1 MPENE
6 AIIRKLEEEIENI
19 SRFPDENPHSVIR
32 VSFGGEL
39 LFANSSARN
48 TLIKNFDHNGSFVD
62 GKNADRFG
70 GIFESVRK
78 AMDGDET
85 YRSETHII
93 GGRIYACAFV
103 PINEHEY
110 VNVYGTDIT
119 DSQKKIEGLARFPEE
134 NPHSV
139 IRISGDGEIIFANA
153 PAKGQILK
161 ELGVKVGQKIPD
173 EIYLTVK
180 ETLGSGDYLDV
191 NHNLGDRIYAC
202 TFVPV
207 IEHSYVN
214 IYGVD
219 ITEKINAQEETEQV
233 NQELIQAEKMSSLG
247 VVISGIAHEIRN
259 PLQVIMAMSESIVDD
274 DNLPRIQGDAQEIID
289 ASHRISEI
297 VSDLSTHARDA
308 RTLGRSSINLNDVAD
323 KAMEISKHTRNLKS
337 VKVVKDYAKSPIV
350 MDQGIKYDAIGNG
363 DTVILDADLLETQF
377 MIEIDNRFGS
387 IWDPKGASRA
397 APSFVDDDNVATY
410 LLSPDNNLSYFGKSS
425 TAMSNEVIVGPR
437 GIRLEFLVGPSTD
450 LNSSTY
456 LFTQLGSTA
465 TLGSA
470 VYQIDTTVR
479 ITGVSTG
486 YRVDLPIRFVKKQ

>member
-39 LFANSSARN
+39 LFANSAARE
-48 TLIKNFDHNGSFVD
+48 TLIRDFDHDSSFVD
-62 GKNADRFG
+62 DKNSGRFG
-70 GIFESVRK
+70 EIFESVRI
-78 AMDGDET
+78 AIDMGET

-103 PINEHEY
+103 PIKEYEY

-119 DSQKKIEGLARFPEE
+119 DSQKEIEGLARFPEE

-161 ELGVKVGQKIPD
+161 KLDVGVGQKVPD
-173 EIYLTVK
+173 EIYSTVK
-180 ETLGSGDYLDV
+180 ETLENDGYLDV
-191 NHNLGDRIYAC
+191 DHTLGGRIYAC

-207 IEHSYVN
+207 VEHAYVN

-219 ITEKINAQEETEQV
+219 ITEKINAQEEAEEA

-259 PLQVIMAMSESIVDD
+259 PLQVILALSESIVDD
-274 DNLPRIQGDAQEIID
+274 DDLPRIQDDAQEIID
-289 ASHRISEI
+289 ASNRISEI

-308 RTLGRSSINLNDVAD
+308 RTLGQSSINLNDVAD
-323 KAMEISKHTRNLKS
+323 KSMEISKHTRNLRL

-350 MDQGIKYDAIGNG
+350 VGSTSELTQIITNFVNNGVDAMDAEGELRLSTSSTKGTHTISVTDNG
-363 DTVILDADLLETQF
+363 SGMDEATQKKIFDPFFTTKDPGKGTGLGLHVVRKIVEKHGAKLDLKSKLGKGTTFTVIF
-377 MIEIDNRFGS
+377 
-387 IWDPKGASRA
+387 PH
-397 APSFVDDDNVATY
+397 
-410 LLSPDNNLSYFGKSS
+410 
-425 TAMSNEVIVGPR
+425 
-437 GIRLEFLVGPSTD
+437 
-450 LNSSTY
+450 
-456 LFTQLGSTA
+456 
-465 TLGSA
+465 
-470 VYQIDTTVR
+470 
-479 ITGVSTG
+479 
-486 YRVDLPIRFVKKQ
+486 KKEA

>member
-48 TLIKNFDHNGSFVD
+48 TLIKGFNHDDSFVD
-62 GKNADRFG
+62 GKNSDRFG
-70 GIFESVRK
+70 RIFESVRK
-78 AMDGDET
+78 AMDSDET
-85 YRSETHII
+85 YRSETHILD
-93 GGRIYACAFV
+93 GRIYACAFV
-103 PINEHEY
+103 PIKEYEY

-119 DSQKKIEGLARFPEE
+119 DSQKEIEGVARFPEE

-161 ELGVKVGQKIPD
+161 KLDVGVGQKVPD
-173 EIYLTVK
+173 EIYSTVK
-180 ETLGSGDYLDV
+180 ETLESDDYLDV
-191 NHNLGDRIYAC
+191 DHTLGGRIYAC

-207 IEHSYVN
+207 VEHAYVN

-219 ITEKINAQEETEQV
+219 ITEKINAQEEAEEA

-259 PLQVIMAMSESIVDD
+259 PLQVILALSESIVDD
-274 DNLPRIQGDAQEIID
+274 DDLPRIQDDAQEIID
-289 ASHRISEI
+289 ASNRISEI

-308 RTLGRSSINLNDVAD
+308 RTLGQSSINLNDVAD
-323 KAMEISKHTRNLKS
+323 KSMEISKHTRNLRL

-350 MDQGIKYDAIGNG
+350 VGSTSELTQIITNFVNNGVDAMDAEGELRLSTSSTKGTHTISVTDNG
-363 DTVILDADLLETQF
+363 SGMDEATQKKIFDPFFTTKDPGKGTGLGLHVVRKIVEKHGAELNLKSELGKGTTFTVIF
-377 MIEIDNRFGS
+377 
-387 IWDPKGASRA
+387 PH
-397 APSFVDDDNVATY
+397 
-410 LLSPDNNLSYFGKSS
+410 
-425 TAMSNEVIVGPR
+425 
-437 GIRLEFLVGPSTD
+437 
-450 LNSSTY
+450 
-456 LFTQLGSTA
+456 
-465 TLGSA
+465 
-470 VYQIDTTVR
+470 
-479 ITGVSTG
+479 
-486 YRVDLPIRFVKKQ
+486 KKEA

>member
-1 MPENE
+1 MPEND

-48 TLIKNFDHNGSFVD
+48 TLIKGFNHDDSFVD
-62 GKNADRFG
+62 GKNSDRFG
-70 GIFESVRK
+70 RIFESVRK
-78 AMDGDET
+78 AMNGDET

-103 PINEHEY
+103 PIKEYEY

-119 DSQKKIEGLARFPEE
+119 DSQKEIEGLARFPEE

-161 ELGVKVGQKIPD
+161 KLDVGIGQKVPD
-173 EIYLTVK
+173 EIYSTVK
-180 ETLGSGDYLDV
+180 ETLENDGYLDV
-191 NHNLGDRIYAC
+191 DHTLGGRIYAC

-207 IEHSYVN
+207 VEHAYVN

-219 ITEKINAQEETEQV
+219 ITEKINAQEEAEEA

-247 VVISGIAHEIRN
+247 IVISGIAHEIRN
-259 PLQVIMAMSESIVDD
+259 PLQVILALSESIVDD
-274 DNLPRIQGDAQEIID
+274 DDLPRIQDDAQEIID
-289 ASHRISEI
+289 ASNRISEI

-308 RTLGRSSINLNDVAD
+308 RTLGQSSINLNDVAD
-323 KAMEISKHTRNLKS
+323 KSMEISKHTRNLRL

-350 MDQGIKYDAIGNG
+350 VGSTSELTQIITNFVNNGVDAMDAEGELRLSTSSTKGTHTISVTDNG
-363 DTVILDADLLETQF
+363 SGMDEATQKKIFDPFFTTKDPGKGTGLGLHVVRKIVEKHGAKLDLKSKLGKGTTFTVIF
-377 MIEIDNRFGS
+377 
-387 IWDPKGASRA
+387 PH
-397 APSFVDDDNVATY
+397 
-410 LLSPDNNLSYFGKSS
+410 
-425 TAMSNEVIVGPR
+425 
-437 GIRLEFLVGPSTD
+437 
-450 LNSSTY
+450 
-456 LFTQLGSTA
+456 
-465 TLGSA
+465 
-470 VYQIDTTVR
+470 
-479 ITGVSTG
+479 
-486 YRVDLPIRFVKKQ
+486 KKEA

>member
-48 TLIKNFDHNGSFVD
+48 TLIKGFNHDDSFVD
-62 GKNADRFG
+62 GKNSDRFG
-70 GIFESVRK
+70 RIFESVRK
-78 AMDGDET
+78 AMDSDET
-85 YRSETHII
+85 YRSETHILD
-93 GGRIYACAFV
+93 GRIYACAFV
-103 PINEHEY
+103 PIKEYEY

-119 DSQKKIEGLARFPEE
+119 DSQKEIEGVARFPEE

-161 ELGVKVGQKIPD
+161 KLDVGVGQKVPD
-173 EIYLTVK
+173 EIYSTVK
-180 ETLGSGDYLDV
+180 ETLESDDYLDV
-191 NHNLGDRIYAC
+191 DHTLGGRIYAC

-207 IEHSYVN
+207 VEHAYVN

-219 ITEKINAQEETEQV
+219 ITEKINAQEEAEEA

-259 PLQVIMAMSESIVDD
+259 PLQVILALSESIVDD
-274 DNLPRIQGDAQEIID
+274 DDLPRIQDDAQEIID
-289 ASHRISEI
+289 ASNRISEI

-308 RTLGRSSINLNDVAD
+308 RTLGQSSINLNDVAD
-323 KAMEISKHTRNLKS
+323 KSMEISKHTRNLRL

-350 MDQGIKYDAIGNG
+350 VGSTSELTQIITNFVNNGVDAMDAEGELRLSTSSTKGTHTISVTDNG
-363 DTVILDADLLETQF
+363 SGMDEATQKKIFDPFFTTKDPGKGTGLGLHVVRKIVEKHGAELNLKSELGKGSTFTVIF
-377 MIEIDNRFGS
+377 
-387 IWDPKGASRA
+387 PH
-397 APSFVDDDNVATY
+397 
-410 LLSPDNNLSYFGKSS
+410 
-425 TAMSNEVIVGPR
+425 
-437 GIRLEFLVGPSTD
+437 
-450 LNSSTY
+450 
-456 LFTQLGSTA
+456 
-465 TLGSA
+465 
-470 VYQIDTTVR
+470 
-479 ITGVSTG
+479 
-486 YRVDLPIRFVKKQ
+486 KKEA

>member
-1 MPENE
+1 MPEND

-48 TLIKNFDHNGSFVD
+48 TLIKGFNHDDSFVD
-62 GKNADRFG
+62 GKNSDRFG
-70 GIFESVRK
+70 RIFESVRK
-78 AMDGDET
+78 AMNGDET

-103 PINEHEY
+103 PIKEYEY

-119 DSQKKIEGLARFPEE
+119 DSQKEIEGLARFPEE

-139 IRISGDGEIIFANA
+139 IRISGDGVIIFANA

-161 ELGVKVGQKIPD
+161 KLDVGVGQKVPD

-180 ETLGSGDYLDV
+180 ETLENDGYLDV
-191 NHNLGDRIYAC
+191 DHTLGGRIYAC

-207 IEHSYVN
+207 VEHAYVN

-219 ITEKINAQEETEQV
+219 ITEKINAQEEAEEA

-247 VVISGIAHEIRN
+247 IVISGIAHEIRN
-259 PLQVIMAMSESIVDD
+259 PLQVILALSESIVDD
-274 DNLPRIQGDAQEIID
+274 DNLPRIQDDAQEIID
-289 ASHRISEI
+289 ASNRISEI

-308 RTLGRSSINLNDVAD
+308 RTLGQSSINLNDVAD
-323 KAMEISKHTRNLKS
+323 KSMEISKHTRNLRL

-350 MDQGIKYDAIGNG
+350 VGSTSELTQIITNFVNNGVDAMDAEGELRLSTSSTKGTHTISVTDNG
-363 DTVILDADLLETQF
+363 SGMDEATQKKIFDPFFTTKDPGKGTGLGLHVVRKIVEKHGAKLDLKSKLGKGTTFTVIF
-377 MIEIDNRFGS
+377 
-387 IWDPKGASRA
+387 PH
-397 APSFVDDDNVATY
+397 
-410 LLSPDNNLSYFGKSS
+410 
-425 TAMSNEVIVGPR
+425 
-437 GIRLEFLVGPSTD
+437 
-450 LNSSTY
+450 
-456 LFTQLGSTA
+456 
-465 TLGSA
+465 
-470 VYQIDTTVR
+470 
-479 ITGVSTG
+479 
-486 YRVDLPIRFVKKQ
+486 KKEA

>member
-1 MPENE
+1 MPEND

-48 TLIKNFDHNGSFVD
+48 TLIKGFNHDDSFVD
-62 GKNADRFG
+62 GKNSERFG
-70 GIFESVRK
+70 RIFESVRK

-103 PINEHEY
+103 PIKEYEY

-119 DSQKKIEGLARFPEE
+119 DSQKEIEGLARFPEE

-161 ELGVKVGQKIPD
+161 KLDVGVGQKVPD
-173 EIYLTVK
+173 EIYSTVK
-180 ETLGSGDYLDV
+180 ETLENDGYLDV
-191 NHNLGDRIYAC
+191 DHTSGGRIYAC

-207 IEHSYVN
+207 VEHAYVN

-219 ITEKINAQEETEQV
+219 ITEKINAQEEAEEA

-259 PLQVIMAMSESIVDD
+259 PLQVILALSESIVDD
-274 DNLPRIQGDAQEIID
+274 DDLPRIQDDAQEIID
-289 ASHRISEI
+289 ASNRISEI

-308 RTLGRSSINLNDVAD
+308 RTLGQSSINLNDVAD
-323 KAMEISKHTRNLKS
+323 KSMEISKHTRNLRL
-337 VKVVKDYAKSPIV
+337 VKVIKDYAKSPIV
-350 MDQGIKYDAIGNG
+350 VGSTSELTQIITNFVNNGVDAMDAEGELRLSTSSTKGTHTISVTDNG
-363 DTVILDADLLETQF
+363 SGMDEATQKKIFDPFFTTKDPGKGTGLGLHVVRKIVEKHGAKLDLKSKLGKGTTFTVIF
-377 MIEIDNRFGS
+377 
-387 IWDPKGASRA
+387 PH
-397 APSFVDDDNVATY
+397 
-410 LLSPDNNLSYFGKSS
+410 
-425 TAMSNEVIVGPR
+425 
-437 GIRLEFLVGPSTD
+437 
-450 LNSSTY
+450 
-456 LFTQLGSTA
+456 
-465 TLGSA
+465 
-470 VYQIDTTVR
+470 
-479 ITGVSTG
+479 
-486 YRVDLPIRFVKKQ
+486 KKEA

>member
-1 MPENE
+1 MPEND
-6 AIIRKLEEEIENI
+6 AIIRKLEEEIKNI

-48 TLIKNFDHNGSFVD
+48 TLIKGFNHDDSFVD
-62 GKNADRFG
+62 GKNSDRFG
-70 GIFESVRK
+70 RIFESVRK
-78 AMDGDET
+78 AMDSDET

-103 PINEHEY
+103 PIKEYEY

-119 DSQKKIEGLARFPEE
+119 DSQKEIEGLARFPEE

-161 ELGVKVGQKIPD
+161 KLDVGVGQKIPD
-173 EIYLTVK
+173 EIYSTVK
-180 ETLGSGDYLDV
+180 ETLENDDYLDV
-191 NHNLGDRIYAC
+191 DHTLGGRIYAC

-207 IEHSYVN
+207 VEHAYVN

-219 ITEKINAQEETEQV
+219 ITEKINAQEEAEEA

-259 PLQVIMAMSESIVDD
+259 PLQVILALSESIVDD
-274 DNLPRIQGDAQEIID
+274 DDLPRIQDDAQEIID
-289 ASHRISEI
+289 ASNRISEI

-308 RTLGRSSINLNDVAD
+308 RTLGQSSINLNDVAD
-323 KAMEISKHTRNLKS
+323 KSMEISKHTRNLRL

-350 MDQGIKYDAIGNG
+350 VGSTSELTQIITNFVNNGVDAMDAEGELRISTSSTKGTHTISVTDNG
-363 DTVILDADLLETQF
+363 SGMDEATQKKIFDPFFTTKDPGKGTGLGLHVVRKIVEKHGAKLDLKSKLGKGTTFTVIF
-377 MIEIDNRFGS
+377 
-387 IWDPKGASRA
+387 PH
-397 APSFVDDDNVATY
+397 
-410 LLSPDNNLSYFGKSS
+410 
-425 TAMSNEVIVGPR
+425 
-437 GIRLEFLVGPSTD
+437 
-450 LNSSTY
+450 
-456 LFTQLGSTA
+456 
-465 TLGSA
+465 
-470 VYQIDTTVR
+470 
-479 ITGVSTG
+479 
-486 YRVDLPIRFVKKQ
+486 KKEA

>member
-153 PAKGQILK
+153 PANGQILK
-161 ELGVKVGQKIPD
+161 ELGVKVGQKVPD
-173 EIYLTVK
+173 EIYSTVK

-191 NHNLGDRIYAC
+191 DHNLGDRIYAC

-207 IEHSYVN
+207 VEHSYVN

-274 DNLPRIQGDAQEIID
+274 DDLPRIQDDAQEIID

-297 VSDLSTHARDA
+297 VNDLSTHARDA
-308 RTLGRSSINLNDVAD
+308 RTLGRSTINLNDVAD

-350 MDQGIKYDAIGNG
+350 IGSTSELMQIITNFVNNGVDAMDAKGELRLATTSTKENHTISVTDNG
-363 DTVILDADLLETQF
+363 SGMDKATQKKIFDPFFTTKDPGKGTGLGLHVVGKIVEKHGAKLDLKSELGKGTTFTVIF
-377 MIEIDNRFGS
+377 
-387 IWDPKGASRA
+387 PH
-397 APSFVDDDNVATY
+397 
-410 LLSPDNNLSYFGKSS
+410 
-425 TAMSNEVIVGPR
+425 
-437 GIRLEFLVGPSTD
+437 
-450 LNSSTY
+450 
-456 LFTQLGSTA
+456 
-465 TLGSA
+465 
-470 VYQIDTTVR
+470 
-479 ITGVSTG
+479 
-486 YRVDLPIRFVKKQ
+486 KKEA

>member
-6 AIIRKLEEEIENI
+6 AIIRKLEEKIENI

-39 LFANSSARN
+39 LFANSSARE
-48 TLIKNFDHNGSFVD
+48 TLIRDFDHDSSFVD
-62 GKNADRFG
+62 DKNSGRFG
-70 GIFESVRK
+70 GIFESVRI
-78 AMDGDET
+78 AMDMGET

-103 PINEHEY
+103 PIKEYEY

-119 DSQKKIEGLARFPEE
+119 DSQKEIEGLARFPEE

-161 ELGVKVGQKIPD
+161 KLDVGVGQKVPD
-173 EIYLTVK
+173 EIYSTVK
-180 ETLGSGDYLDV
+180 ETLENDSYLDV
-191 NHNLGDRIYAC
+191 DHTLGGRIYAC

-207 IEHSYVN
+207 VEHAYVN

-219 ITEKINAQEETEQV
+219 ITEKINAQEEAEEA

-259 PLQVIMAMSESIVDD
+259 PLQVILALSESIVDD
-274 DNLPRIQGDAQEIID
+274 DDLPRIQDDAQEIID
-289 ASHRISEI
+289 ASKRISEI

-308 RTLGRSSINLNDVAD
+308 RTLGQSTINLNDVID
-323 KAMEISKHTRNLKS
+323 KAMEISKHTRNLRL

-350 MDQGIKYDAIGNG
+350 IGSTSELTQIITNFVNNGVDAMDAKGELRLSTSSTKKTHTISVTDNG
-363 DTVILDADLLETQF
+363 SGMDEATQKKIFDPFFTTKDPGKGTGLGLHVVRKIVEKHGAKLDLKSELGKGTTFTVIF
-377 MIEIDNRFGS
+377 
-387 IWDPKGASRA
+387 PH
-397 APSFVDDDNVATY
+397 
-410 LLSPDNNLSYFGKSS
+410 
-425 TAMSNEVIVGPR
+425 
-437 GIRLEFLVGPSTD
+437 
-450 LNSSTY
+450 
-456 LFTQLGSTA
+456 
-465 TLGSA
+465 
-470 VYQIDTTVR
+470 
-479 ITGVSTG
+479 
-486 YRVDLPIRFVKKQ
+486 KKEA